1 MSDQSCHHTPSG
13 DASPVLTQGDAFSV
27 KFCQY
32 SMRLAFTELYCTTQ
46 FSMHWLVLNIEV
58 LIWIKQLSSIMDG
71 VYCYCQL
78 ISVMSEW
85 WQIWTKEICLIYTRR
100 LRGGL
105 NRIWCSGK
113 HHFLLRHIKNYL
125 NRKKNHLWVAETA
138 LHCIIAM
145 NFWFWFDV
153 PNSNCDILCKPLYV
167 WYRMRDWEVSIIREF
182 GDSYQV
188 LMSSKYGGTI
198 KWLS

>member
-1 MSDQSCHHTPSG
+1 
-13 DASPVLTQGDAFSV
+13 
-27 KFCQY
+27 
-32 SMRLAFTELYCTTQ
+32 MRLAFTELYCTTQ

-71 VYCYCQL
+71 VYCCCQL

-113 HHFLLRHIKNYL
+113 HHFHNLLRHIKNYI
-125 NRKKNHLWVAETA
+125 NRKKTKSFMGRRNCIALYYCNELLVFGLTCQTLTATYYVNPSMSDTEWEIERCQLYENLETLIRSWWA
-138 LHCIIAM
+138 LNMEAPL
-145 NFWFWFDV
+145 NGSARPV
-153 PNSNCDILCKPLYV
+153 QTILLTKHETY
-167 WYRMRDWEVSIIREF
+167 
-182 GDSYQV
+182 
-188 LMSSKYGGTI
+188 
-198 KWLS
+198 